1 MTETQPIP
9 GETGEPIP
17 GRAGQPTPDQAGQST
32 PGRPGQP
39 IPGQAGRPVTA
50 RPTDVGL
57 DAHRIAEIIVVTSA
71 GGGRRGSGYRVTDT
85 AVLTAAHVVADADGV
100 QIRFDADRPGQWMVP
115 ASVAWSDAD
124 TDVAVLAFAPPPGSA
139 PVAPARFGRIADDR
153 HAVVDVH
160 AAGFP
165 LWKQRRR
172 PDGRRF
178 RELHQAD
185 GTVAALSNLRTGT
198 LEITVAAAAAD
209 PDPHTSP
216 WSGMSGAAVWAGSHI
231 VGVVAEHHRWE
242 GAARLTAARIDHI
255 LRRVGEPRRA
265 ELAGLLGIPDLQPL
279 PEVGGAPAG
288 VDATGGATSAHSGI
302 SDEGSKV
309 IGLPVA
315 HGLEL
320 FKNRTHE
327 REMIGR
333 HLADP
338 AFRMVTVTGR
348 RGMGKSAVAAK
359 VMEMLEGG
367 EWPGHLQAPPP
378 SGLVNLSTR
387 TSGISLERI
396 YFDCAQ
402 LLGREQEARL
412 QGIWATN
419 RSVHDKVG
427 ELFAAMG
434 DRLFVILLD
443 NLEDLLQ
450 DDGRLEDEELTIFL
464 DCLFRARSTPRLLV
478 TSQVPLRLAPEL
490 RRFAAE
496 IELSEGLPPTEA
508 VALLREL
515 DQDGSLGL
523 AELSDEQLLQA
534 AVRVHGVPRA
544 LELLVGAMAD
554 DTLVLP
560 TLHEVLESFT
570 LRGDVVAGLA
580 QDRYRRLD
588 SDSRAVLNVL
598 AVLRTPVTRE
608 AIEWIVA
615 GLDPGLDVAPILSHL
630 VRVRMLSVDRTTRTF
645 ALHPMDAD
653 LAYGAMPRVGVLG
666 RQSVERRAADW
677 YASVAPPR
685 SDWRTLDDI
694 QPYRR
699 EFRHRVRAGQFDE
712 AALVLGGISEWMV
725 WAGSVLTALSMHLT
739 LEGKLSDE
747 RARLAHLIGFG
758 HARLTGGPLPDAAE
772 LFREAADLA
781 QRVDDRQAL
790 QNAMFGL
797 GDTYRQLGRLDAAVE
812 PLGRAGDLAHEN
824 GDAEAEVHAIL
835 SLSLAQSTL
844 GDGAAA
850 LDAADRLHRL
860 AAATGD
866 ALTEARSWNARFTAL
881 LSMGRWEETIAAGD
895 RAVRAYKDAGI
906 PEATDYALNAKG
918 VALLALGRFAEA
930 LTALQ
935 AALKAASQMENPRTE
950 GVCLHNLAWAYWTDE
965 QYGQAAETAE
975 RAATSLQLA
984 GASEAAAPKALA
996 EAARARAADDT
1007 QATADALIRAA
1018 DGVGRNVEM
1027 VGATW
1032 LSAEAERLRGEA

>member
-1 MTETQPIP
+1 MTETQP
-9 GETGEPIP
+9 
-17 GRAGQPTPDQAGQST
+17 TPDQVT
-32 PGRPGQP
+32 QP
-39 IPGQAGRPVTA
+39 VPGQAGKPVTA
-50 RPTDVGL
+50 RPVDVGL
-57 DAHRIAEIIVVTSA
+57 DAHRIAEIIVVTTA
-71 GGGRRGSGYRVTDT
+71 GAGRRGSGYRVTHT
-85 AVLTAAHVVADADGV
+85 AVLTAAHVVADAVGV
-100 QIRFDADRPGQWMVP
+100 QVRFDADRPGQWMVP
-115 ASVAWSDAD
+115 ATVSWSDAD
-124 TDVAVLAFAPPPGSA
+124 TDVAVLAFAPPAGSA
-139 PVAPARFGRIADDR
+139 AVAPARFGRIADDR

-216 WSGMSGAAVWAGSHI
+216 WSGMSGSAVWVGTHI

-242 GAARLTAARIDHI
+242 GMARLTAARIDHI
-255 LRRVGEPRRA
+255 LRRVDEPRRV
-265 ELAGLLGIPDLQPL
+265 ELAGLLGMPGLEPL
-279 PEVGGAPAG
+279 PEVGGEPG
-288 VDATGGATSAHSGI
+288 PTAHAMSVNSG
-302 SDEGSKV
+302 DLHGGSKV

-320 FKNRTHE
+320 FKDRAHE

-338 AFRMVTVTGR
+338 AIRMVTVTGR

-359 VMEMLEGG
+359 VMAMLEEG

-396 YFDCAQ
+396 YFDCAH
-402 LLGREQEARL
+402 LLGPEQEARL
-412 QGIWATN
+412 QGVWATN
-419 RSVHDKVG
+419 RSIHDKLG

-434 DRLFVILLD
+434 DRLFVILVD
-443 NLEDLLQ
+443 NFEDLLQ
-450 DDGRLEDEELTIFL
+450 DDGGLEDEELTVFL

-496 IELSEGLPPTEA
+496 VELSEGLPPEEA

-523 AELSDEQLLQA
+523 AQLSNEQLLQA

-560 TLHEVLESFT
+560 TLQEVLESFT

-588 SDSRAVLNVL
+588 PDSRAVLNVL
-598 AVLRTPVTRE
+598 AVLRTPVSRE

-615 GLDPGLDVAPILSHL
+615 GLDSGLDVAPILSHL
-630 VRVRMLSVDRTTRTF
+630 VRVRMVSVDRASRTF

-653 LAYGAMPRVGVLG
+653 LAYGAMPRDGVLG

-699 EFRHRVRAGQFDE
+699 EFKHRVRAGQFDE
-712 AALVLGGISEWMV
+712 AALVLGAISEWMV
-725 WAGSVLTALSMHLT
+725 WEGSVLNALSMHLI

-747 RARLAHLIGFG
+747 RARLTHLAAFG
-758 HARLTGGPLPDAAE
+758 HARLSGGPMSHAVE
-772 LFREAADLA
+772 LFTEAADLA
-781 QRVDDRQAL
+781 ERLGDRRAL
-790 QNAMFGL
+790 QNAVFGL

-812 PLGRAGDLAHEN
+812 PLARAADLAHEI
-824 GDAEAEVHAIL
+824 GDFENEVHSIL
-835 SLSLAQSTL
+835 SLSLAHSTL
-844 GDGAAA
+844 RDGEKA
-850 LDAADRLHRL
+850 LAGADRLTEL
-860 AAATGD
+860 ARTSGD
-866 ALTEARSWNARFTAL
+866 MLTEARSWNARTTAL
-881 LSMGRWEETIAAGD
+881 LTLGRWEETIAAGEQ
-895 RAVRAYKDAGI
+895 AARAYRDAGSQ
-906 PEATDYALNAKG
+906 EAITYALNAQG
-918 VALLALGRFAEA
+918 LALIALGRAAEA
-930 LTALQ
+930 VAKLE
-935 AALKAASQMENPRTE
+935 AALHEASLMENPRAE
-950 GVCLHNLAWAYWTDE
+950 GLCLYNRAWAYWTDGQYE
-965 QYGQAAETAE
+965 QSSQAAE
-975 RAATSLQLA
+975 RAAMSLQIA
-984 GASEAAAPKALA
+984 GAAEAAAAQALA

-1007 QATADALIRAA
+1007 QAAADALIRAA

-1027 VGATW
+1027 VSPAW
-1032 LSAEAERLRGEA
+1032 LTEHAQRLRGEA

>member
-1 MTETQPIP
+1 M
-9 GETGEPIP
+9 
-17 GRAGQPTPDQAGQST
+17 
-32 PGRPGQP
+32 
-39 IPGQAGRPVTA
+39 TA
-50 RPTDVGL
+50 RPDDFGL
-57 DAHRIAEIIVVTSA
+57 DAHRIAEIIVITAA
-71 GGGRRGSGYRVTDT
+71 GNGRRGSGYRVTDT
-85 AVLTAAHVVADADGV
+85 AVLTAAHVVADATGV

-115 ASVAWSDAD
+115 ARVAWSDID
-124 TDVAVLAFAPPPGSA
+124 TDVAVLAFAPPAGSGA
-139 PVAPARFGRIADDR
+139 VAPTRFGRIADDR
-153 HAVVDVH
+153 HAVIDVH

-216 WSGMSGAAVWAGSHI
+216 WSGMSGAAVWVGTHI

-242 GAARLTAARIDHI
+242 GPARLTAARMDHI
-255 LRRVGEPRRA
+255 LRRVGEPRGA
-265 ELAGLLGIPDLQPL
+265 ELAGLLGMPDLQPL
-279 PEVGGAPAG
+279 PEVGPRPA
-288 VDATGGATSAHSGI
+288 DADPTASATGTNSGVLHR
-302 SDEGSKV
+302 GSKV

-320 FKNRTHE
+320 FKDRAHE

-333 HLADP
+333 HLANP
-338 AFRMVTVTGR
+338 AIRMVTVTGR

-359 VMEMLEGG
+359 VMEMLEEG

-396 YFDCAQ
+396 YLDCAH
-402 LLGREQEARL
+402 LLGPDEETRL
-412 QGIWATN
+412 LSVWAMN
-419 RSVHDKVG
+419 RSVHEKLG

-443 NLEDLLQ
+443 NFEDLLQ
-450 DDGRLEDEELTIFL
+450 DDGLLEDEELNVFL

-478 TSQVPLRLAPEL
+478 TSQVPLRLPPEL

-496 IELSEGLPPTEA
+496 VELSAGLPPEEA
-508 VALLREL
+508 VTLLREL

-523 AELSDEQLLQA
+523 AQLSDQQLLQA

-554 DTLVLP
+554 DTLILP

-580 QDRYRRLD
+580 QDRYHRLER
-588 SDSRAVLNVL
+588 DSRTVLNVL
-598 AVLRTPVTRE
+598 AVLRTPVPRE
-608 AIEWIVA
+608 AIEWIVG
-615 GLDPGLDVAPILSHL
+615 GLAPDLDVPPVLSHL
-630 VRVRMLSVDRTTRTF
+630 VRVRMLSVDRVSRTF

-653 LAYGAMPRVGVLG
+653 LAYGAMPQDGVLG

-694 QPYRR
+694 RPYRS
-699 EFRHRVRAGQFDE
+699 EFEHRARAGDFDD
-712 AALVLGGISEWMV
+712 AALVLGRISEWMV
-725 WAGSVLTALSMHLT
+725 WAGSVVTALSMHLN

-758 HARLTGGPLPDAAE
+758 HARLAGGPLPDAAE
-772 LFREAADLA
+772 LFSEAADLA

-797 GDTYRQLGRLDAAVE
+797 GDAYRQLGRLDSAVA
-812 PLGRAGDLAHEN
+812 PLARAGDLAHEN
-824 GDAEAEVHAIL
+824 GDAEAEVHAVL
-835 SLSLAQSTL
+835 SLSLAHSTL
-844 GDGAAA
+844 GDGPAA
-850 LDAADRLHRL
+850 LTAADRLHDL
-860 AAATGD
+860 AVSTGNL
-866 ALTEARSWNARFTAL
+866 LTEARSWNARFTAL
-881 LSMGRWEETIAAGD
+881 LSMGRWEETIAAGE
-895 RAVRAYKDAGI
+895 RAVRAYQDAGI
-906 PEATDYALNAKG
+906 QEATDYALNAKG

-930 LTALQ
+930 VTSLQ

-950 GVCLHNLAWAYWTDE
+950 GVCLYNLAWAYWTDGQYE
-965 QYGQAAETAE
+965 QASETAE
-975 RAATSLQLA
+975 RATMSLQIA
-984 GASEAAAPKALA
+984 GAAEQAAAQALA

-1007 QATADALIRAA
+1007 QAAAEALIRAA

-1027 VGATW
+1027 VSPAW
-1032 LSAEAERLRGEA
+1032 LTEHAQRLQGEA